1 MTTEI
6 TKLNPEEF
14 GLKEDQAATIEKAF
28 MPKIIERNMLSE
40 MYETVIK
47 GDVTVP
53 ETALEA
59 RDLRLK
65 LVKVRT
71 GIAEIHRT
79 QKAFYLAAGRFVD
92 AWKNKE
98 TAPVEQMEE
107 KLLAIE
113 KYQEN
118 LERERKAALRAERLK
133 ELEKYEV
140 DGSLIILGE
149 MTEDVW
155 QNYIAGVKV
164 QYQLRKDAERKAEEE
179 RVAREVA
186 ICLHNE
192 RKEELLPYWQY
203 VDMFHKNDLSALS
216 DDDYR
221 KLVISAKRLK
231 AEDDAEQERIRK
243 ENEKLKKER
252 EALEKKQAAERQKL
266 AAEKAEAE
274 RKAKEAEAA
283 MLAQAKKDREA
294 LEAARLE
301 KERIEAEVKA
311 KEEAAAKAAKD
322 AEAARLREAKK
333 AAAAPDTDKL
343 RDYMKRLSEVELPV
357 MKTAEAQ
364 AILNNVG
371 GLLSKINAYIE
382 EKIKEI

>member
-6 TKLNPEEF
+6 AKLNPAEF
-14 GLKEDQAATIEKAF
+14 GLKEDQAETIEKAF
-28 MPKIIERNMLSE
+28 MPKIIERNILSE

-47 GDVTVP
+47 GDVNVP

-71 GIAEIHRT
+71 GIAEIHRV
-79 QKAFYLAAGRFVD
+79 QKAYYLAAGRFVD

-107 KLLAIE
+107 KLLSIE

-118 LERERKAALRAERLK
+118 IERERKAALRAERVK

-140 DGSLIILGE
+140 DGSLIMLGE

-164 QYQLRKDAERKAEEE
+164 QYQLRKEAEAKAEADRLAEIEAERKRQEEIRLE
-179 RVAREVA
+179 
-186 ICLHNE
+186 NE
-192 RKEELLPYWQY
+192 
-203 VDMFHKNDLSALS
+203 
-216 DDDYR
+216 
-221 KLVISAKRLK
+221 RLK
-231 AEDDAEQERIRK
+231 A
-243 ENEKLKKER
+243 ER
-252 EALEKKQAAERQKL
+252 EALEKAQAKERAKL
-266 AAEKAEAE
+266 AAEKAAAE
-274 RKAKEAEAA
+274 KKAKEAEAA
-283 MLAQAKKDREA
+283 MLAQAKKDREEM
-294 LEAARLE
+294 EAARLARE
-301 KERIEAEVKA
+301 KAETELREKREAEERAHKEAEERAIAEEKA
-311 KEEAAAKAAKD
+311 RIVA
-322 AEAARLREAKK
+322 AKK

>member
-164 QYQLRKDAERKAEEE
+164 QYQLRKEAEAKAEADRLAAIEAEKKRQEE
-179 RVAREVA
+179 IRLE
-186 ICLHNE
+186 NE
-192 RKEELLPYWQY
+192 
-203 VDMFHKNDLSALS
+203 
-216 DDDYR
+216 
-221 KLVISAKRLK
+221 RLK
-231 AEDDAEQERIRK
+231 AERDEL
-243 ENEKLKKER
+243 EKAQAKER
-252 EALEKKQAAERQKL
+252 AKL

-301 KERIEAEVKA
+301 KERIEAEIKA
-311 KEEAAAKAAKD
+311 KEEAAAKAAKE
-322 AEAARLREAKK
+322 AELIRLREAKK

>member
-71 GIAEIHRT
+71 GIAEIHRV
-79 QKAFYLAAGRFVD
+79 QKAYYLAAGRFVD

-118 LERERKAALRAERLK
+118 IERERKAVLRAERLK

-140 DGSLIILGE
+140 DGSLIMLGE

-164 QYQLRKDAERKAEEE
+164 QYQLRKEAEAKAEADRLAAIEAERKRQEEIRFE
-179 RVAREVA
+179 
-186 ICLHNE
+186 NE
-192 RKEELLPYWQY
+192 
-203 VDMFHKNDLSALS
+203 
-216 DDDYR
+216 
-221 KLVISAKRLK
+221 ILK
-231 AEDDAEQERIRK
+231 A
-243 ENEKLKKER
+243 ER
-252 EALEKKQAAERQKL
+252 EALEKAQAKERAKL

-382 EKIKEI
+382 EKIKAI